1 MKQNKHFFSTLLF
14 SLLAFSLLFSS
25 CSRKSEKTTESS
37 EIKICATFYPLYI
50 MLMNITENVPGIQL
64 SLLAPANTGCLHDY
78 QLTTRDMKSITDCD
92 ILIANGAGME
102 DFLEK
107 AISIKKENTI
117 VAAEGFTLVDDNAH
131 VWVSPKGAAYE
142 VKSIAD
148 GLCRLDAKNA
158 DTYRN
163 NAASYINKLNA
174 VSDKMHSELKQYAGT
189 KVITFHE
196 AFPYFTAE
204 FYLDCSAVIEREPG
218 EEPSPKELVEL
229 IDLIKEKQSDGSRIA
244 LFAEPQY
251 SPSSAQIIA
260 RETGLTVF
268 ELDPS
273 VTGDLTKDAYL
284 NAMEKNLSV
293 LKEAFSK

>member
-1 MKQNKHFFSTLLF
+1 MAVFSINFLITGF
-14 SLLAFSLLFSS
+14 TG
-25 CSRKSEKTTESS
+25 CSKKAAKSEKATS
-37 EIKICATFYPLYI
+37 EGENIKICATFYPLYI
-50 MLMNITENVPGIQL
+50 MLMNITENVPGIEL

-78 QLTTRDMKSITDCD
+78 QLTTRDMKSITECD
-92 ILIANGAGME
+92 ILVANGAGME

-131 VWVSPKGAAYE
+131 VWVSPNGAAYE
-142 VKSIAD
+142 TNSIAQ
-148 GLCRLDAKNA
+148 GLCSLDPKNA
-158 DTYRN
+158 DAYKKNAETYLQ
-163 NAASYINKLNA
+163 KLN
-174 VSDKMHSELKQYAGT
+174 SLSTKMHEQLAPFADT

-204 FYLDCSAVIEREPG
+204 FNLDCSAVIEREPG

-229 IDLIKEKQSDGSRIA
+229 IDLIKDRQSDGSRIA

-260 RETGLTVF
+260 NETGLTVY

-273 VTGDLTKDAYL
+273 VTGDLNKDAYL

-293 LKEAFSK
+293 LKEAL